1 APLPAFANPSFQSQL
16 SLDAQYVYL
25 LSQHFPERAKAL
37 DGEQIL
43 QLLQPVFSGQYNTIA
58 AAYSVLALSA
68 YGQLQNDSGEG
79 QVKFYQ
85 LDGQGN
91 RTELAPADNS
101 SATPVAHFTA
111 AAEKILIE
119 SNQQLFYAL
128 SEAGFAKL
136 PATKAVANQLEIVRD
151 YLNAEGKVVTQ
162 ARQGDEL
169 TVRLRLRSLTDSWH
183 NNIAV

>member
-1 APLPAFANPSFQSQL
+1 
-16 SLDAQYVYL
+16 
-25 LSQHFPERAKAL
+25 
-37 DGEQIL
+37 
-43 QLLQPVFSGQYNTIA
+43 
-58 AAYSVLALSA
+58 
-68 YGQLQNDSGEG
+68 
-79 QVKFYQ
+79 
-85 LDGQGN
+85 
-91 RTELAPADNS
+91 
-101 SATPVAHFTA
+101 
-111 AAEKILIE
+111 ILIE

-183 NNIAV
+183 NNIAVVDLLPAGFSVVRSSVPRQQGRWRADYVDIREDRIVYYAGFGPQLTELQYKVK